1 MIRVVQGDLADATTD
16 AVLRPAS
23 AEWSAVTPAMRRLEI
38 VAGPDVEAQCRR
50 IGELPV
56 GSAAITTAGDL
67 DAQFMVHVI
76 VRSIDEQVSEAI
88 VRRALQNGLRRL
100 VEWGIG
106 SVAIPPIGTGAGNL
120 DPEDAATE
128 MIPTIIEHMRTSQY
142 PSRVDLVVESDYEK
156 DAFDRVLRTFELPI
170 LSDGEQTDP
179 VFFVAAP
186 PDSDQVR

>member
-1 MIRVVQGDLADATTD
+1 MIRIVQGELAHADAE
-16 AVLRPAS
+16 AILRPVS

-38 VAGPDVEAQCRR
+38 AAGPSVEAQCRR

-56 GSAAITTAGDL
+56 GSAAITGAGDL
-67 DAQFMVHVI
+67 SAQFMVHAI
-76 VRSIDEQVSEAI
+76 VRSIDEQVTAAT

-100 VEWGIG
+100 VEWGIEA
-106 SVAIPPIGTGAGNL
+106 VAIPPIGTGAGNL
-120 DPEDAATE
+120 DAEESAQE
-128 MIPTIIEHMRTSQY
+128 MIPTLIEHMRTSQY

-156 DAFDRVLRTFELPI
+156 EAFERVLRTFELPI
-170 LSDGEQTDP
+170 LPDGERTGP